1 MYTVLDAK
9 LNVDD
14 VRLYVRTGCKTK
26 CRQSKTI
33 CTAYT
38 VLGFKLNVDDV
49 RLYVQLNCFKT
60 ICIYRM

>member
-60 ICIYRM
+60 ICIYRR

>member
-49 RLYVQLNCFKT
+49 KLYVQLNCFKT

>member
-9 LNVDD
+9 RNVDD

-26 CRQSKTI
+26 YRQSKTI

-49 RLYVQLNCFKT
+49 RLYVQLNC
-60 ICIYRM
+60 C